1 MVTVSSIELPRLVWQ
16 SPLMASVCA
25 LASRVAPGDAKVVI
39 TGESG
44 VGKDVVARLIH
55 AQSARAAQPFVAV
68 NCAAFTETLLESELF
83 GHVKGAFTGAYRDK
97 AGKLQL
103 ADKGTIFLDEVG
115 EMCLRMQALLLRFL
129 ENGEMQPVGAHGPV
143 PPADVRVIAATN
155 RNLADL
161 VSAGRFREDLL
172 YRLKVVHIRIPPLRE
187 RVEDVRPL
195 VEHIVNQTGRK
206 IRFTEDALQ
215 ALERYAWPGNV
226 RELQNVIEQLV
237 WTAASEAVDV
247 SGLPVSILG
256 DAENRLV
263 PVRERR
269 RQVADELFDGLV
281 AGRLLFWDHV
291 HRLFLDRDITRNDM
305 RGLVSRGLA
314 AASGSYRTLLQIFG
328 MDEQDYKRFMNFLS
342 THDCTVDYRVFRK
355 AGVDPEPYV
364 DRVRPLVPRLAES
377 ESSSSR
383 SSRRGLSA

>member
-1 MVTVSSIELPRLVWQ
+1 MATVSSIELPRLVWQ

-55 AQSARAAQPFVAV
+55 VQSKRAAHPFVAV

-115 EMCLRMQALLLRFL
+115 EMCMRMQALLLRFL

-143 PPADVRVIAATN
+143 PPVDVRVIAATN

-161 VSAGRFREDLL
+161 VAAGRFREDLL

-187 RVEDVRPL
+187 RAEDIAPL
-195 VEHIVNQTGRK
+195 VEHFARETGRP
-206 IRFTEDALQ
+206 IRFTDAAMK
-215 ALERYAWPGNV
+215 ALERYRWPGNI
-226 RELQNVIEQLV
+226 RELQNVVEQLA
-237 WTAASEAVDV
+237 WTAGVEAIDVPQLPPAIIGESET
-247 SGLPVSILG
+247 
-256 DAENRLV
+256 RLT

-281 AGRLLFWDHV
+281 SGRLLFWEHV
-291 HRLFLDRDITRNDM
+291 HRLFLDRDITRNDI
-305 RGLVSRGLA
+305 RGLIARGLS

-328 MDEQDYKRFMNFLS
+328 LDEQDYKRFMNFLS
-342 THDCTVDYRVFRK
+342 THECTVDYRAFRRPG
-355 AGVDPEPYV
+355 AEPEPYV
-364 DRVRPLVPRLAES
+364 DTVRPLVPRLQEAEAAKH
-377 ESSSSR
+377 R
-383 SSRRGLSA
+383 SGRDIPA